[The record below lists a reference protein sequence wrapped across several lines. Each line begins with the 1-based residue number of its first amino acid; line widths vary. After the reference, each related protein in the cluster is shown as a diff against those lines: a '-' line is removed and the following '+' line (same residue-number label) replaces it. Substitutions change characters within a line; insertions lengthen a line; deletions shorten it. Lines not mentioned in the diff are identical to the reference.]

1 MKKLCV
7 LLVAALAAA
16 SAFAQTAIRIR
27 GAISA
32 VDATTLAVK
41 SRDGKDLKLA
51 LPDNAAVA
59 IAQAVRFSEIKDG
72 DFVGVTTRTVNG
84 EEVAIEVH
92 YLAST
97 VPPGQLAWDL
107 EPDSKM
113 TNATV
118 RGKVVATGRRE
129 ITLDFPG
136 GPQKIVV
143 PDGIPLVRTVPGTRA
158 DLRVGEYVFISG
170 QAAGDGGLTAQRLQ
184 VSKDGVRPPQ

>member
-59 IAQAVRFSEIKDG
+59 VAQAVRLSEIKEG
-72 DFVGVTTRTVNG
+72 DFVGVATRTVNG

-107 EPDSKM
+107 EPNSKM

-118 RGKVVATGRRE
+118 RGKVVGVGRRE
-129 ITLDFPG
+129 LTLEFTG
-136 GPQKIVV
+136 GSQKVIV
-143 PDGIPLVRTVPGTRA
+143 PDGIPLVRTVAGTRA
-158 DLRVGEYVFISG
+158 DLKAGEYVFISG
-170 QAAGDGGLTAQRLQ
+170 QAAGDGGLTAQRIQ
-184 VSKDGVRPPQ
+184 VSRDGVRPPQ